1 MLDIQLGPEQHADDL
16 VVFPLLSPETV
27 ELPYDLL
34 SDALA
39 AGTVRVGEVG
49 QGTVPTLLVE
59 NLGERTVLVL
69 DGEQLIGAK
78 QNRTTNRS
86 MLLGAKQD
94 TEIPV
99 SCMEQGRWRF
109 HDRRFRSSP
118 DHSPSKVRRR
128 AREVEMEAVRARRA
142 PAPEALAGAQGAVW
156 GEIGELSA
164 KLGVRSDTGALDEAY
179 EARRLDL
186 DAWANDFPT
195 VEGQVGLLA
204 LTPQGA
210 LGLDVIGS
218 QVLYARVHHRLLNG
232 YLMDGLDRDALG
244 HGRRNHAPPYRFAD
258 PRTTRADDDGQ
269 WPEVLA
275 RRFMRRVTGST
286 RTAAPTV
293 GLGRYSVLTKTVIG
307 GELVDDGRLAHLS
320 AFPRQDTRPERGWR
334 WRV

>member
-1 MLDIQLGPEQHADDL
+1 MLDIQLGPQQRVEDL
-16 VVFPLLSPETV
+16 VVFPLLCPETV

-34 SDALA
+34 SDALS
-39 AGTVRVGEVG
+39 AGAVRVGEVG
-49 QGTVPTLLVE
+49 QGTVPTLHVE

-86 MLLGAKQD
+86 ILLGAKRD

-109 HDRRFRSSP
+109 DARHFRSAP

-128 AREVEMEAVRARRA
+128 AREVESEAVQAQRA
-142 PAPEALAGAQGAVW
+142 PSPEALAGAQGAVW

-179 EARRLDL
+179 TARRLDL
-186 DAWANDFPT
+186 DAWADGFPT

-204 LTPQGA
+204 LTPEGA

-218 QVLYARVHHRLLNG
+218 QALYERLHRRLLNG

-244 HGRRNHAPPYRFAD
+244 HGGRKHGPPYRFAD
-258 PRTTRADDDGQ
+258 QPTSHVDDER
-269 WPEVLA
+269 WREPVA
-275 RRFMRRVTGST
+275 RRFMRKVTGST
-286 RTAAPTV
+286 RTSAPTV
-293 GLGRYSVLTKTVIG
+293 GLGRYSVLTHTVVG
-307 GELVDDGRLAHLS
+307 GELVDEGRLAHLS
-320 AFPRQDTRPERGWR
+320 AFPVREVRPRRGPGR
-334 WRV
+334 RV